1 MEIKYLYAE
10 KCIILIKEIK
20 ETKHDL
26 IISNWGQ
33 NNFVKDI
40 KMNISCFVSTCYY
53 LYRFTFPGRGEPFMD
68 HITLLTSFWFCLLY
82 L

>member
-26 IISNWGQ
+26 IISNWG
-33 NNFVKDI
+33 
-40 KMNISCFVSTCYY
+40 
-53 LYRFTFPGRGEPFMD
+53 
-68 HITLLTSFWFCLLY
+68 
-82 L
+82 